1 MPCELRRWYFQEAEF
16 LSTLPQPSTS
26 QTTSLFVPWTSFMC
40 RLKLTTLLPQMS
52 HQLFLPRTTRQGQF
66 LPSLF
71 SRLVNSVRVAQ
82 MVFIRILI
90 LEHLATHLA
99 LDLIVSRVNVSHMS
113 VELRPTDVFITLL
126 AIHLACNSTHV
137 KRR

>member
-1 MPCELRRWYFQEAEF
+1 
-16 LSTLPQPSTS
+16 
-26 QTTSLFVPWTSFMC
+26 
-40 RLKLTTLLPQMS
+40 MS
-52 HQLFLPRTTRQGQF
+52 HQLFLPRRTKQGQF

-82 MVFIRILI
+82 MIFVRILI
-90 LEHLATHLA
+90 LEHLEHLATHLA
-99 LDLIVSRVNVSHMS
+99 LDLIVSCVHVSHMA
-113 VELRPTDVFITLL
+113 VELRPTDVLITLL

>member
-99 LDLIVSRVNVSHMS
+99 LDLIVSRVNVSHMP